1 MVTVTSQPQGP
12 QTGRVSQVSLPGIG
26 PLPLYGFQRPG
37 MLLFAVL
44 PLVLLT
50 VYVLVQ
56 ARRHRR
62 LHRFTEATVTQSP
75 WRHLPIAVSL
85 LCLALLTIALATPT
99 HDMRIPRNRAVIM
112 LVIDMSQSMRATDV
126 EPDRLKAAEQA
137 ASKFAAQLTP
147 GINLGVVGFA
157 GTPYLLVPPTP
168 LHQATIDALPK
179 LQFGDGTATGE
190 AIFTALH
197 AIDATNT
204 AGGDTPPP
212 ARIVLL
218 SDGGENRP
226 TDPGDPH
233 DGVYTAARLAKDQ
246 GVPISTISFGTPQG
260 TISLD
265 GVQVKVPVSTD
276 QMKKV
281 AQLAGGQSYTAA
293 NLEELNKDYNAIQN
307 EIGYRIVAG
316 PGGSGW
322 LRLGVLAALIA
333 TVLALLINRRL
344 PT

>member
-1 MVTVTSQPQGP
+1 M
-12 QTGRVSQVSLPGIG
+12 SLPVIG
-26 PLPLYGFQRPG
+26 PLPLYGFQRPAL
-37 MLLFAVL
+37 LLFGL
-44 PLVLLT
+44 IPLALLA
-50 VYVLVQ
+50 VYVVVQ
-56 ARRHRR
+56 ARRRRR
-62 LHRFTEATVTQSP
+62 LRRYTDVEVPQSL
-75 WRHLPIAVSL
+75 WRHLPIAVSVL
-85 LCLALLTIALATPT
+85 SLALLTIALATPT

-137 ASKFAAQLTP
+137 ASKFAAALTP
-147 GINLGVVGFA
+147 GINLGLVGFA

-168 LHQATIDALPK
+168 LHQATIDALQK

-204 AGGDTPPP
+204 VGGDTPPP

-260 TISLD
+260 NISLD
-265 GVQVKVPVSTD
+265 GVRVNVPVSTD
-276 QMKKV
+276 QMKKI

-293 NLEELNKDYNAIQN
+293 NLDELNKDYNAIQN
-307 EIGYRIVAG
+307 EIGYRTVAG
-316 PGGSGW
+316 PGGAGW
-322 LRLGVLAALIA
+322 VRLGVVTALIA